1 MSFSRRDF
9 LKGSISALSLT
20 LAART
25 LPFGL
30 SPESVFAQASGSP
43 DRILVV
49 VEMIGGNDGLN
60 TCIPYTDK
68 LYYDYRPTL
77 AFPEAQVLK
86 VSDRI
91 GLHPALAKLKEQYDQ
106 GNVAIVQNVGYPQP
120 DLSHFRSRSIFHRA
134 DPTTQEYFDQSGWLG
149 KYADLKLA
157 SSGNPLAVVNLG
169 DGKNS
174 QSTPSSLVGE
184 KYIAS
189 TINSFAS
196 FQFQT
201 DPKYTG
207 DRNNQ
212 INTFKKT
219 SSIESEDA
227 EFTQISESGLY
238 GVESAESLQAGI
250 KKYTPAIEYPT
261 DSLGTQLQ
269 MAAQII
275 AAELGTQIIYTSY
288 GGFDTHSTQKQ
299 EHHDLLES
307 FSLAVDTFFRDLTRL
322 GKAEKVV
329 LVSFS
334 EFGRRPRENGS
345 LGTDHGTA
353 GPMFVVGNNV
363 KGGLYGELPDLTKL
377 DNAGN
382 LIYSTDFRA
391 VYATLLRD
399 WLQTDPTA
407 VLGAQFE
414 NLGFIG

>member
-9 LKGSISALSLT
+9 LKGSISMLSLS
-20 LAART
+20 LAAKT

-30 SPESVFAQASGSP
+30 SPESVFAQSAP
-43 DRILVV
+43 DRILIV

-86 VSDRI
+86 ISDRI
-91 GLHPALAKLKEQYDQ
+91 GLHPALAKLKDHYDQ
-106 GNVAIVQNVGYPQP
+106 GNLAIVQNVGYPQP

-174 QSTPSSLVGE
+174 QSAPSSLVGE
-184 KYIAS
+184 KYIPS

-219 SSIESEDA
+219 NGVKSEDT
-227 EFTQISESGLY
+227 EFKHISESGVD

-250 KKYTPAIEYPT
+250 KKYTPSIEYPT

-275 AAELGTQIIYTSY
+275 AAELGTQVIYTSY
-288 GGFDTHSTQKQ
+288 GGFDTHSAQKQ
-299 EHHDLLES
+299 EHHELLES
-307 FSLAVDTFFRDLTRL
+307 FSLAVDAFFRDLTRL
-322 GKAEKVV
+322 GKADKVI
-329 LVSFS
+329 LLSFS
-334 EFGRRPRENGS
+334 EFGRRPHENGS

-353 GPMFVVGNNV
+353 GPMFVVGNRV
-363 KGGLYGELPDLTKL
+363 KGGLYGALPDLTKL

-391 VYATLLRD
+391 VYATVLRD